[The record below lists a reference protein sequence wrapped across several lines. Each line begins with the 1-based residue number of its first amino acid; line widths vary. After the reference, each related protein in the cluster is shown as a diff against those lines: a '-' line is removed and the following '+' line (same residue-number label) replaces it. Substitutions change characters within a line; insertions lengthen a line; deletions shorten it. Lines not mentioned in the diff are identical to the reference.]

1 MAQISEDR
9 NPEALVDPAAAAVGR
24 SLPGPSRLSAAL
36 ADRRMAELYDLYAEA
51 LVKFLLRL
59 TLGNRQAAEDM
70 LQETLLRAWQNLD
83 KLPEDLGSLR
93 GWLFTVARRVAIDAG
108 RAKMARP
115 VEVTM
120 TDRVREPVGPD
131 LAEHVAAAQ
140 TIREALHRLSPDHR
154 SVLVELYYRGSST
167 AEAARRLGVAE
178 GTVKS
183 RAHYALRSLSAMIGR
198 TDGE

>member
-1 MAQISEDR
+1 
-9 NPEALVDPAAAAVGR
+9 
-24 SLPGPSRLSAAL
+24 
-36 ADRRMAELYDLYAEA
+36 MAELYDLYAEA